1 MPPQGQHIPPLSPN
15 PVRFYGLSIDR
26 SVVVRRAR
34 STDQRLSYQRN
45 QLTINQELASSSA
58 SPFTVQFTLPP
69 PQFVFGFGERLPL
82 PRLPQSCKYDGA
94 PSVLSRG
101 AERVSMAHL
110 VSIRVL
116 LFCAPLMTVSNIRL
130 IPLSPIGLGTESPF
144 CRIFIKLRRNFLS
157 SPPN

>member
-1 MPPQGQHIPPLSPN
+1 MERCRKKRGSLTRFPFQSGGIRVHNDPTPLPPQGQHIPPLSPN

-26 SVVVRRAR
+26 SVAVRRAR

-45 QLTINQELASSSA
+45 QLTINQELASSAFPSPFSSA
-58 SPFTVQFTLPP
+58 S
-69 PQFVFGFGERLPL
+69 LPL
-82 PRLPQSCKYDGA
+82 PLSLFSASENASLARLPQSCKYDGA

-116 LFCAPLMTVSNIRL
+116 LFVPH
-130 IPLSPIGLGTESPF
+130 
-144 CRIFIKLRRNFLS
+144 
-157 SPPN
+157 